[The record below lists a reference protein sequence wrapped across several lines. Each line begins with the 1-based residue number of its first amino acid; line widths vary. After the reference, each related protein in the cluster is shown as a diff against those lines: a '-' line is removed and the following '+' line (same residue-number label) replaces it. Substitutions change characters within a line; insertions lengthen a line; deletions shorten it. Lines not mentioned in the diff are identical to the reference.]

1 MSQKTTNVSYN
12 MGWLG
17 LLGVIFVV
25 AKIFAIGPI
34 ATWSWWLVL
43 LPFYAGLAIM
53 LIIVF
58 GGAMIAGLVFG
69 VACLVDAYQ
78 RRQRRLANVAR
89 EKARQAALN
98 KKD

>member
-1 MSQKTTNVSYN
+1 MSKSTNVSYN
-12 MGWLG
+12 MSWLG

-25 AKIFAIGPI
+25 AKIFAIGPV

-43 LPFYAGLAIM
+43 LPFYAGLAIL
-53 LIIVF
+53 LIIAF
-58 GGAMIAGLVFG
+58 GGAIIAGLVFG
-69 VACLVDAYQ
+69 AAAVIDAND
-78 RRQRRLANVAR
+78 RRKRRKAYEAR